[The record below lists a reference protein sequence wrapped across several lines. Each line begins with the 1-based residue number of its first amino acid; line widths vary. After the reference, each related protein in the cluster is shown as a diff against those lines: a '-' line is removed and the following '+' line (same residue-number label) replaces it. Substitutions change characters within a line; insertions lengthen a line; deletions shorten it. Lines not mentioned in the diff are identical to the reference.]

1 MYDNNDYTPSLFF
14 LTHIDFCC
22 WDEPLLSTL
31 SSFKTRISKRDILN
45 FIFYTMTSCLGFDV
59 TGMGLGTGMPMMSQA
74 GEPGLPLL
82 LTETRQQNTEL
93 RLSVGKMQDKIEQLL
108 EKVCTRLSFVIVLS
122 TLLVTWL
129 LHVFEVS
136 AIPLVDCHYHHIF
149 LVSFHRIISCFM
161 PVLVSSLTKKNLT
174 IVSSLVVGMFRKF
187 NISLQD

>member
-1 MYDNNDYTPSLFF
+1 MWHFEFYFLHNDHCF
-14 LTHIDFCC
+14 
-22 WDEPLLSTL
+22 
-31 SSFKTRISKRDILN
+31 
-45 FIFYTMTSCLGFDV
+45 GFDV

-108 EKVCTRLSFVIVLS
+108 EKVCTRLSVRYCLVYFGSYLTSPCVWSISHSPGWLS
-122 TLLVTWL
+122 LYY
-129 LHVFEVS
+129 
-136 AIPLVDCHYHHIF
+136 YHHIF

-161 PVLVSSLTKKNLT
+161 PVLVSSLTKKILT

>member
-1 MYDNNDYTPSLFF
+1 MWHFEFYFLHNDHCF
-14 LTHIDFCC
+14 
-22 WDEPLLSTL
+22 
-31 SSFKTRISKRDILN
+31 
-45 FIFYTMTSCLGFDV
+45 GFDV

-93 RLSVGKMQDKIEQLL
+93 RLSVGKMQDKIDQLL
-108 EKVCTRLSFVIVLS
+108 EKVCTRLSVRYCLVYFVS
-122 TLLVTWL
+122 YGTWL

-174 IVSSLVVGMFRKF
+174 IASSLVVGMFRKF